1 MSASSTENP
10 KPLNK
15 ATLRG
20 PIHDFQAFCETEVE
34 RRRNSGEDFDQSL
47 FDEAM
52 ELVIKRLQLMEERGQ
67 A

>member
-1 MSASSTENP
+1 MSSDNP

-20 PIHDFQAFCETEVE
+20 PINDFQAFCETEIE
-34 RRRNSGEDFDQSL
+34 RRRNSGEDFDESL
-47 FDEAM
+47 FDEAV
-52 ELVIKRLQLMEERGQ
+52 ELVIKRLQQMEERGL